1 MSSPITHTNKQRER
15 ERERERAYAS
25 ITTFIKRLESW
36 NLKTISYTFMPLHH
50 IFWSLYGQWVSLKE
64 VCGKEKEKKQWIK
77 PTTTTRPPS
86 STTHFLMTQRRTR
99 IRIRIIIIMKTVK
112 KQNGLLWFRF
122 GSCQITW
129 RTTSS
134 YTITTEPIGL
144 SRKLSSAFFVGIMKL
159 SMFGRMS
166 KVFIFGLFIF
176 FLKKT

>member
-1 MSSPITHTNKQRER
+1 M
-15 ERERERAYAS
+15 
-25 ITTFIKRLESW
+25 
-36 NLKTISYTFMPLHH
+36 KTISYIFMPLPH
-50 IFWSLYGQWVSLKE
+50 ILWSLHGQWVSLKE

-99 IRIRIIIIMKTVK
+99 IRKRIIIIIIIIIIIMKTVK
-112 KQNGLLWFRF
+112 KQNGLLWCRF

-129 RTTSS
+129 RTMSS
-134 YTITTEPIGL
+134 YTITTDPIGL

-166 KVFIFGLFIF
+166 KVFIFGLLLLF
-176 FLKKT
+176 F